1 MTTPVLPPWR
11 PLLKAAQ
18 RREGRSPSARWLQ
31 LATVGQNGQPRVR
44 TLVFRAWTEA
54 HQLELFTDTRS
65 QKIKDLDHKQAVE
78 ICWLF
83 TKAREQYRFRGVANV
98 IKIDNN
104 RELCQQKWL
113 SLSPSGR
120 AVWGWPSPGE
130 MLNRG
135 AMFPE
140 ALSDDEPM
148 PDHFSV
154 LRIEIDHV
162 ERLHLGQHPHQR
174 SRWQRHQNWRPEE
187 LNP

>member
-1 MTTPVLPPWR
+1 MTISVLPPWR
-11 PLLKAAQ
+11 PVLKAAQ

-44 TLVFRAWTEA
+44 TLVFRAWTED

-65 QKIKDLDHKQAVE
+65 QKIKDLDHEQAVE

-98 IKIDNN
+98 LKIDNN
-104 RELCQQKWL
+104 HELCQQKWL

-130 MLNRG
+130 RLNRD
-135 AMFPE
+135 APFPE

-148 PDHFSV
+148 PDHFSI
-154 LRIEIDHV
+154 LRIVIDHV
-162 ERLHLGQHPHQR
+162 ERLHLGSHPHHR
-174 SRWQRHQNWRPEE
+174 TYWQRHQNWKAEE

>member
-65 QKIKDLDHKQAVE
+65 QKIKDLDHQPAVE

-83 TKAREQYRFRGVANV
+83 TKAREQYRFGGVANV

-130 MLNRG
+130 MLNRD
-135 AMFPE
+135 ATFPE

-162 ERLHLGQHPHQR
+162 ERLHLGPHPHQR